1 MASGVLREAAEFT
14 YVDASVG
21 SRVPQEGVL
30 CAFSW
35 RHSAGKS
42 RGGRRGAGAASA
54 DGRAATSRRRLPSIS
69 SSKCERTRT
78 HLLWSRRSPSVMLG
92 VGVCKFWMH
101 RACGTLVSPQGLWKP
116 YGRGVREGLGSRRS
130 KSDGIASAMSAVS
143 VFRCRS

>member
-42 RGGRRGAGAASA
+42 RGEEGRRGSLRRRAGGHLAEAFALHFQLQVRTYEDASA
-54 DGRAATSRRRLPSIS
+54 LVKTVP
-69 SSKCERTRT
+69 ERDAWC
-78 HLLWSRRSPSVMLG
+78 WSL
-92 VGVCKFWMH
+92 
-101 RACGTLVSPQGLWKP
+101 
-116 YGRGVREGLGSRRS
+116 
-130 KSDGIASAMSAVS
+130 
-143 VFRCRS
+143 